1 MKLKAWLREQKG
13 MSYSEYRALPEFERY
28 SIYGDFLWDNRCLQK
43 KAQAAQ
49 KRIQAGWRPMT
60 EEERKQVDEIAAQE
74 QKRYLINSKIG
85 GLDERGNYTALHHRW
100 EK

>member
-13 MSYSEYRALPEFERY
+13 MSYSEYRAMPEFERY

-60 EEERKQVDEIAAQE
+60 EEERKRVDELQIPM
-74 QKRYLINSKIG
+74 G
-85 GLDERGNYTALHHRW
+85 GWRQYKSLLKQVCSQARSGGQ
-100 EK
+100 